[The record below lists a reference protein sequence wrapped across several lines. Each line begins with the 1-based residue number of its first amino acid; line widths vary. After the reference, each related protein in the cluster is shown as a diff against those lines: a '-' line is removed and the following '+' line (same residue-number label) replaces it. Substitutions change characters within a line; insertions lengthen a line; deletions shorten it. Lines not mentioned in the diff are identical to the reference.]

1 MGLLGGGAFQ
11 LAPGQVT
18 DDGELTICTARGLI
32 DCGKH
37 FDLEKVAHSVS
48 NNSGHLFNL
57 SIRFCGITILI

>member
-1 MGLLGGGAFQ
+1 MAMALLGGGAFQ

-32 DCGKH
+32 DCGKQ

-48 NNSGHLFNL
+48 IYTKIILF
-57 SIRFCGITILI
+57 